1 MPTQMLWKFLIL
13 VLNVRANTLSG
24 DGSRSALLPLLT
36 RSDKAWTD
44 VSPGESYSTAGFGGS
59 TDPVGSGDAYV
70 GNVGRPYGSNI
81 MEVAASDANRF
92 QYIVKFVG
100 PSAGGWRVA
109 IWNKVGPGG
118 KLDGWYGNAC
128 CQFTLAADEAK
139 YIAFATNSQG
149 GWVAT
154 NTTSIPTN
162 QLGSYAGT
170 WGEFDFG
177 NTAHNGWSGFDVS
190 AIQAQNAQLEVQGM
204 RICSMLHDDLC
215 SYITWRAVIVHNAY
229 TSSKAD
235 VGGIGG
241 NLPAGPVRLTASI
254 GYDE

>member
-1 MPTQMLWKFLIL
+1 MLWKLLIL
-13 VLNVRANTLSG
+13 ALNVRANALPG
-24 DGSRSALLPLLT
+24 DGSRNDFLPHLI
-36 RSDKAWTD
+36 RSNKAWTD
-44 VSPGESYSTAGFGGS
+44 VPPSKSYSTAGFGVS
-59 TDPVGSGDAYV
+59 TGPFGSGDAYV

-81 MEVAASDANRF
+81 MEVAASDASQY

-100 PSAGGWRVA
+100 PSTGGWRVA
-109 IWNKVGPGG
+109 IWNKSGPDG

-128 CQFTLAADEAK
+128 FQFTLAADEAK

-162 QLGSYAGT
+162 QFGSYAGT

-177 NTAHNGWSGFDVS
+177 NTANNGWSGFDVS
-190 AIQAQNAQLEVQGM
+190 AIQTQNAMLEVQGM
-204 RICSMLHDDLC
+204 SICSMLHDDLC
-215 SYITWRAVIVHNAY
+215 SYLTWGAAIAHNAY
-229 TSSKAD
+229 TSSNAD

-241 NLPAGPVRLTASI
+241 NIPADPVRLVASI
-254 GYDE
+254 GYDG